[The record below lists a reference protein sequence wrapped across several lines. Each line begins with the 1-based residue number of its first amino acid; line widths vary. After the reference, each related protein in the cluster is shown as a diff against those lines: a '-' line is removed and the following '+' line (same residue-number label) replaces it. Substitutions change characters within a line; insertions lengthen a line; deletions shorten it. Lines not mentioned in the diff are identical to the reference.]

1 MKPSYLNIKNLLVII
16 FLSIGLVGFL
26 MSESGISLSALAFG
40 ILIFFTGRQ
49 VQLNPG
55 FSFSYTTDTE
65 KVTGRTLAMIRAVI
79 AVTFMTAALG
89 GYNKQEY
96 GLANLIA
103 SLAIALYSPVASL
116 IFYNGGYITRTEQE
130 YNSVKK
136 FHYWFLFAR
145 NTGIILLVIAIMMK
159 TQEYDTVTRSLFI
172 TGAALLLSVPFLL
185 LIKRKLLVT
194 SPSLL
199 HLLLGKPTQLAASV
213 SFPVTPVPAVITTAT
228 SIQPATDSLLDEFK
242 QLEVLQP
249 QQRGYAFQR
258 FLIRLFTESGLDAR
272 AAFRVVGEEID
283 GSFEL
288 DGNIYLLE
296 AKWQQSPCSGS
307 PLRDFNGKVEGK
319 ASWARGIIVCYAGFS
334 EEAVKG
340 FVTGKRLN
348 IIGMDGKDIE
358 EILKGKMHL
367 KEAIKRKVR
376 LAGERNSF
384 FMPVKDL
391 L

>member
-1 MKPSYLNIKNLLVII
+1 MIPSYLNIKNILVII
-16 FLSIGLVGFL
+16 FLSIGLVGLLKGEF
-26 MSESGISLSALAFG
+26 GISLSALVSG
-40 ILIFFTGRQ
+40 TLIFFTGRQ
-49 VQLNPG
+49 VQLNTG

-65 KVTGRTLAMIRAVI
+65 IVTGRTLALIRAIVAI
-79 AVTFMTAALG
+79 IFMTAAMG

-96 GLANLIA
+96 ELANLIFSVA
-103 SLAIALYSPVASL
+103 VALYSPIASL
-116 IFYNGGYITRTEQE
+116 IFYNGGYLTGTKQE
-130 YNSVKK
+130 YTSVKR
-136 FHYWFLFAR
+136 FHYWFLVAR
-145 NTGIILLVIAIMMK
+145 NTGVILLVTAIMLN
-159 TQEYDTVTRSLFI
+159 TQNSHTATRIFFI
-172 TGAALLLSVPFLL
+172 TGAALLLSVPALL
-185 LIKRKLLVT
+185 LLKRKLLIT

-199 HLLLGKPTQLAASV
+199 NLLLGKATQI
-213 SFPVTPVPAVITTAT
+213 PVTAPFKNTPAPSGTMKETQVQPAV
-228 SIQPATDSLLDEFK
+228 DSLMDEFK
-242 QLEVLQP
+242 QLEALTP

-296 AKWQQSPCSGS
+296 AKWQQAPCSGS

-358 EILKGKMHL
+358 EILKGSIHL